1 MSGKYGDLI
10 REARKPESQKDG
22 LLVNEQEGKAEST
35 FAESAPLETAG
46 NESDVSENKQVN
58 LSIKVP
64 ESWRRHWVSE
74 AKRQGTSLTAEIT
87 EALKNK
93 FGLPER

>member
-35 FAESAPLETAG
+35 QVIAVAKHL
-46 NESDVSENKQVN
+46 SDFFV
-58 LSIKVP
+58 
-64 ESWRRHWVSE
+64 
-74 AKRQGTSLTAEIT
+74 GFT
-87 EALKNK
+87 
-93 FGLPER
+93 